1 MQMQRLKGLV
11 ESVFADRVVVV
22 ADKTGAEYSFDPD
35 ELPGAARGTRVDLL
49 ITPSDEDGGFASII
63 SIKTQKQ
70 IKPLKMASFAT
81 LVGHMLK
88 TRDRLKATLA
98 ESVDADT
105 QNELNEKI
113 AWLDRGIRLFS

>member
-11 ESVFADRVVVV
+11 ESVFADRVVVL
-22 ADKTGAEYSFDPD
+22 ADKTGAEYCFAPG
-35 ELPGAARGTRVDLL
+35 ELPGATRGSRVDLL
-49 ITPSDEDGGFASII
+49 ITASDEEGGFATVI

-70 IKPLKMASFAT
+70 VKPLKMASFAT

-88 TRDRLKATLA
+88 PRDRLKATLA
-98 ESVDADT
+98 ESADADT

-113 AWLDRGIRLFS
+113 AWLNRGIQLFS

>member
-1 MQMQRLKGLV
+1 MQMERLKGLV
-11 ESVFADRVVVV
+11 ESVDARRVVVV
-22 ADKTGAEYSFDPD
+22 ADKSGREYSFNPS
-35 ELPGAARGTRVDLL
+35 ELRGVEKGARVDLL
-49 ITPSDEDGGFASII
+49 ITPPDDEGGFATVI
-63 SIKTQKQ
+63 SIKSQKK
-70 IKPLKMASFAT
+70 IKPLKMPSFST

-98 ESVDADT
+98 ESEDADA